1 MQSSET
7 PLDLWE
13 QLGQQHPQC
22 RQLLLQIVGL
32 AYEEER
38 NGQLL
43 PFEGDLNLLKP
54 AVTTDLIQIDSGG
67 FHFVDPTI
75 RERATAQYLIEQS
88 LLSTWDDIDRF
99 TRSLQ
104 RIRESDLAA
113 TVLTEIH
120 NKYNHDVVTRLAED
134 TPKEHFWSLC
144 HLVFKSLPKL
154 NLETRSL
161 ASALSKTQEIASG
174 DMADH
179 IIYRGVQA
187 LAESQPTLAISLIE
201 EISREPSAPT
211 TAFIPPLLRGI
222 SRSSFIHAFKHAI
235 ELSAS
240 EHLNFQRAGIVT
252 LSTLDYSD
260 TQLKERQQVLDLF
273 HSLLQSDSDE
283 VLAAIAFGYQQILHF
298 EKETA
303 TTALIELSSR
313 NSATIQ
319 FSISKALFAHAK
331 EHGKEDWFLK
341 ALFNLARVD
350 SSLNGIVRNI
360 EFVLQH
366 LLEANAHQAVL
377 DFFQYWACYHEV
389 HPRQY
394 EDDSF
399 KSFESL
405 ASSLVASHRPSLE
418 KAITRWFSSD
428 KRELHRL
435 AARLVHIATR
445 GTSNSNQTRFL
456 KLAFEPGEE
465 ITRANLMT
473 ILRRILGYVFSVGG
487 LGGLTFSALSIAPKD
502 RELRAF
508 VIEAFCSYII
518 YNFPSLL
525 DTFITDKVRS
535 GQPFE
540 RGAAREIQKQ
550 VRAYR
555 QAREKLPRL
564 KDLQVQPRAIRLA
577 RAKRKKMNETIERGI
592 EEHSVFL
599 QLFPKVTLKAG
610 TSWFSEVNGHFTEK
624 SNLGHFR
631 QEMELPTGE
640 IIDPVGQF
648 RLRVAWLQEEE
659 DSN

>member
-38 NGQLL
+38 DGQLL
-43 PFEGDLNLLKP
+43 PFEGDLNLLKS

-75 RERATAQYLIEQS
+75 RERATAQYLIEQG

-104 RIRESDLAA
+104 RIRGNDLAA

-120 NKYNHDVVTRLAED
+120 NKYNHDVVACLAED
-134 TPKEHFWSLC
+134 IPKEHFWFLC

-154 NLETRSL
+154 NLRKPL
-161 ASALSKTQEIASG
+161 ASALSKIQEIASG

-179 IIYRGVQA
+179 IIYRGVQD

-273 HSLLQSDSDE
+273 SSLLQSDSDE
-283 VLAAIAFGYQQILHF
+283 VLAAIAFGYQQILRF

-319 FSISKALFAHAK
+319 FSISKSLFGHAK
-331 EHGKEDWFLK
+331 EHGREDWFLK

-366 LLEANAHQAVL
+366 LLEANAPQAVL

-399 KSFESL
+399 KAFESL
-405 ASSLVASHRPSLE
+405 ASSLAASHRHSLE

-445 GTSNSNQTRFL
+445 GAGNSKRARFL
-456 KLAFEPGEE
+456 ELAFEPFEE

-473 ILRRILGYVFSVGG
+473 ILRRILGYVFSPGG
-487 LGGLTFSALSIAPKD
+487 LGGLTFSALSIVSKD

-508 VIEAFCSYII
+508 VIEAFCGYVI

-525 DTFITDKVRS
+525 DTFIADKVRS

-631 QEMELPTGE
+631 QDMELPTGE